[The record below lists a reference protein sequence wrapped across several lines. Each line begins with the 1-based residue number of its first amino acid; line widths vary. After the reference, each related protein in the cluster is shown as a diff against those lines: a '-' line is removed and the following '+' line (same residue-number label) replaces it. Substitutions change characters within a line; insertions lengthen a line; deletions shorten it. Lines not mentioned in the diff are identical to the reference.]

1 VTCQSSARKP
11 ALRSPSGSSGQN
23 AGGVPVPGTGSI
35 IRRSKPGF
43 NCRNSCMVE
52 FASSI
57 RPSIPSAAAICT
69 NSQIEIRWS
78 TFSMATGAS
87 SGQSLG
93 GQVSIDGGEKQS
105 FESKNRIGIPLAV
118 PLGPRYGL
126 KLAGTAGAASTAGN
140 DYDSVAASCQ
150 ATS

>member
-1 VTCQSSARKP
+1 
-11 ALRSPSGSSGQN
+11 
-23 AGGVPVPGTGSI
+23 
-35 IRRSKPGF
+35 
-43 NCRNSCMVE
+43 
-52 FASSI
+52 
-57 RPSIPSAAAICT
+57 
-69 NSQIEIRWS
+69 
-78 TFSMATGAS
+78 MATGAS

-105 FESKNRIGIPLAV
+105 FESNNRIGISLAV